1 MVMHLL
7 AHPISQIAI
16 LSAGMAILL
25 PVYGIAQAMNP
36 SPAAPVVMFAAQ
48 YALPITIILWI
59 ASEARDRRQT
69 PCFDFTFW
77 LLVFWPLSLFWWCIK
92 TRGWWG
98 VLVALGLL
106 VLASVP
112 AVFAT
117 MMDIARMVF

>member
-1 MVMHLL
+1 MHLL

-25 PVYGIAQAMNP
+25 PTYMVAQFVNP
-36 SPAAPVVMFAAQ
+36 SASSPVVLLIAR
-48 YALPITIILWI
+48 YAVPIAIVLWI

-98 VLVALGLL
+98 VLVAFGLL
-106 VLASVP
+106 LLAGVP
-112 AVFAT
+112 GIFAT
-117 MMDIARMVF
+117 LVDIGRMIFQ